1 MVAMIT
7 TTPADTAG
15 ITHQMGGAWK
25 VRTRQVEKKATIV
38 PASMML
44 LDAGTVD
51 MCPACHLSSGGR
63 NPSKLLAS
71 NLAGTD
77 GFRRAGHDG
86 LALGEEWPTSRR
98 RTVAGPHPN
107 ERKVILAMNI
117 AVLIKQVPDTWSE
130 RTLTE
135 PEWTLDREAA
145 DAVIDEIDTRGVE
158 AALQL
163 TEKHG
168 GEVTVVTMGPDRAT
182 DALRKALAMGVDK
195 AVHISDDGLA
205 GSDALQTSAALAAA
219 LRPLSADLIIAG
231 NESTDGRTGSVPS
244 MLAERLGLP
253 QITSVRTLEIDGTTL
268 RAERVRDG
276 GYSEVTATLPAVVSV
291 TEKINEPRYPGFKG
305 IMAAKKKPM
314 TTLTID
320 ELGLDPST
328 TG

>member
-1 MVAMIT
+1 
-7 TTPADTAG
+7 
-15 ITHQMGGAWK
+15 
-25 VRTRQVEKKATIV
+25 
-38 PASMML
+38 
-44 LDAGTVD
+44 
-51 MCPACHLSSGGR
+51 
-63 NPSKLLAS
+63 
-71 NLAGTD
+71 
-77 GFRRAGHDG
+77 
-86 LALGEEWPTSRR
+86 
-98 RTVAGPHPN
+98 
-107 ERKVILAMNI
+107 MNI

-195 AVHISDDGLA
+195 AVHINDDGLA

-219 LRPLSADLIIAG
+219 LRTLAADLIIAG

-253 QITSVRTLEIDGTTL
+253 QITSVRRLEIDGTTL

-276 GYSEVTATLPAVVSV
+276 GYSEVTATLPVVVSV

-314 TTLTID
+314 TTLTVD
-320 ELGLDPST
+320 DLGLDPST
-328 TG
+328 TGLANASTQVVDGAPRPPKESGEKITDDGAGGTKAAEFLAAARLI

>member
-1 MVAMIT
+1 
-7 TTPADTAG
+7 
-15 ITHQMGGAWK
+15 
-25 VRTRQVEKKATIV
+25 
-38 PASMML
+38 
-44 LDAGTVD
+44 
-51 MCPACHLSSGGR
+51 
-63 NPSKLLAS
+63 
-71 NLAGTD
+71 
-77 GFRRAGHDG
+77 
-86 LALGEEWPTSRR
+86 
-98 RTVAGPHPN
+98 
-107 ERKVILAMNI
+107 MNI

-135 PEWTLDREAA
+135 PEWTLDRDAA

-195 AVHISDDGLA
+195 AIHINDDGLA

-219 LRPLSADLIIAG
+219 IRTLSVDLIIAG

-253 QITSVRTLEIDGTTL
+253 QITSVRTIEVDGTSL

-276 GYSEVTATLPAVVSV
+276 GYSEVTSSLPAVISV

-305 IMAAKKKPM
+305 IMAAKKKPV

-320 ELGLDPST
+320 DLGLDAAVTGLANAST
-328 TG
+328 VVVDGAPRPPRESGEKITDDGAGGTRAAEFLVAGRLI